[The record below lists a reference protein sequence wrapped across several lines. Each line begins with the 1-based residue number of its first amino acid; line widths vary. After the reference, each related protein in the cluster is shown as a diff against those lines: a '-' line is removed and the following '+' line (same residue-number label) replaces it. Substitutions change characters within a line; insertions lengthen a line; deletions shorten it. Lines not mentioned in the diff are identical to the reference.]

1 VERSKNEFNLN
12 RNMKVHNFNAG
23 PSVLPNE
30 VLYKA
35 SKALIDFEGSGM
47 SILEIGHRTEPF
59 IAVMDEARNLVR
71 ELMQLDDDFEVLFLH
86 GGATT
91 QFMQIPMNLLENSET
106 AAYVDTGV
114 WSNKAIKEAK
124 LFGFTDVVASSKE
137 SNYNHIPKQ
146 FTIPP
151 QASYLHI
158 TTNNTIYGTQWQM
171 TPVTDVPLIA
181 DMSSDIL
188 SRSMD
193 FNKYSLIYAGVQ
205 KNMGAAGATMVA
217 IRKSLL
223 GKVSRKIPAIL
234 DYRNHIDNGSMLNT
248 PPVFAVYISML
259 TLRWLKE
266 QGGVTAIEK
275 INEKKAALLYDEI
288 DHNPLFRGTVV
299 KEDRSKM
306 NACFIM
312 DKPEMEEEFLK
323 FCKKEDIVGIKGHRL
338 SGGFRVSMYNA
349 LPYESVEVMVEAMK
363 YFSLKKA

>member
-1 VERSKNEFNLN
+1 
-12 RNMKVHNFNAG
+12 MKVHNFNAG

-47 SILEIGHRTEPF
+47 SILEIGHRTSPF
-59 IAVMDEARNLVR
+59 IAVMEEARSLVK
-71 ELMQLDDDFEVLFLH
+71 ELMQLEDDFEILYLQ
-86 GGATT
+86 GGATM
-91 QFMQIPMNLLENSET
+91 QFLQVPMNLLENGDT

-124 LFGFTDVVASSKE
+124 SFGFVDVIASSKE

-146 FTIPP
+146 FNIPP
-151 QASYLHI
+151 QARYLHI

-171 TPVTDVPLIA
+171 TPVTDVPLVA

-193 FNKYSLIYAGVQ
+193 FNKFSLIYAGVQ

-217 IRKSLL
+217 VRKSML
-223 GKVSRKIPAIL
+223 GKIARKIPTIM
-234 DYRNHIDNGSMLNT
+234 DYKLHIDNGSMLNT

-275 INEKKAALLYDEI
+275 INDKKAAMLYDEI
-288 DHNPLFRGTVV
+288 DHNPLFRGTVA

-306 NACFIM
+306 NVCFIM

-323 FCKKEDIVGIKGHRL
+323 FCSKEDIVGIKGHR
-338 SGGFRVSMYNA
+338 SVGGFRASLYNA
-349 LPYESVEVMVEAMK
+349 LPLESVEVMVEAMK

>member
-1 VERSKNEFNLN
+1 
-12 RNMKVHNFNAG
+12 MKVHNFNAG

-59 IAVMDEARNLVR
+59 VAVMEEARNLVR
-71 ELMQLDDDFEVLFLH
+71 ELMQLDDDFEVLYLH

-91 QFMQIPMNLLENSET
+91 QFMQVPMNLLESSET

-124 LFGFTDVVASSKE
+124 LFGFVDVVASSKD

-146 FTIPP
+146 FNIPP

-158 TTNNTIYGTQWQM
+158 TTNNTIYGTQWHM

-181 DMSSDIL
+181 DMSSDIM

-217 IRKSLL
+217 IRKSML
-223 GKVSRKIPAIL
+223 GKVTRKIPAIL
-234 DYRNHIDNGSMLNT
+234 DYKNHIDNGSMLNT

-266 QGGVTAIEK
+266 QGGIPAIEK
-275 INEKKAALLYDEI
+275 INQKKAALLYDEI
-288 DHNPLFRGTVV
+288 DHNPLFRGTVA
-299 KEDRSKM
+299 KEDRSLM

-312 DKPEMEEEFLK
+312 DKPEMEDEFLK